1 MQKLRLT
8 FLKSGLLVMLFQ
20 IAMLRLSAQNPD
32 LKLWYKQPS
41 QKWTDALP
49 IGNGR
54 LGAMIY
60 GDATNEHVQFNE
72 STLWTGFPRDPAKKD
87 AVKYL
92 PQIRKLL
99 AEGKQKE
106 AEDLA
111 DAHFMGKKMYEEG
124 YDSLKNSW
132 LKTVRQNTAPATADF
147 NDRNW
152 KEIHLP
158 ATEGWERIGLDDL
171 EGLDG
176 AVWVRTSFILPKN
189 WEDKNMV
196 LELGRIRDQDFTY
209 LNGKL
214 VAQGEG
220 ISKNRKY
227 VINAAD
233 LKPGKNVLAIQ
244 VINFYDKG
252 GLIGKKGAE
261 HSFMLHPEGDDQAK
275 PLLLSENWKYWIQND
290 NPPPFPQY
298 EASYQPFGDL
308 FIHLQNQSSVQNFRR
323 ELDLNNAVSKVS
335 YSSNGI
341 NFTRE
346 YFSSFP
352 NQVIAVH
359 LTANKSGSISFNTSL
374 RSPHKNFSVKKVDE
388 RTIALSLKVQDG
400 VLTGASYLRAEAVHG
415 EVKVLGDS
423 ISIKN
428 ADEVTLYLTAA
439 TSFKNYQDVSGNP
452 DALCKQVLQNIQH
465 KKYEQIKTAHIQD
478 YQKLF
483 DTFSINLG
491 DKNSMD
497 LPTDERIRQFSKA
510 TDPALLSLYVQ
521 YGRYL
526 MISASHPGSPLPA
539 NLQGIWNDML
549 TPSWGSKFTTNI
561 NLEMNYWPSESLN
574 LSSCAQPL
582 FNFTD
587 ELAKAGQKTATDNYG
602 APGWVLHHNTDIWA
616 ATAPIN
622 SPTHGIW
629 VSGGAWLCQQLWE
642 HYLFTQDKNFLQ
654 KQYPVMKAAAQ
665 FFNQFLVKDPKTG
678 WLISTPSNS
687 PEHGGLVAGPTMDHQ
702 IIRSLFKNCI
712 AASEVLHLDEA
723 FRKTLQEKYKQI
735 APNQI
740 GKLGNLQEWIEDKE
754 DTTEKH
760 RHVSHLWG
768 IYPGTD
774 ITFKEPKMMQAA
786 RQSLIYRGDEGTGW
800 SLAWK
805 VNLWARFKEG
815 DHALMLMDKLL
826 SPAEGASG
834 SERGGVYHNLFD
846 AHPPFQIDGNFGG
859 AAGLAE
865 MLLQSQMVYLDLLPA
880 LPKAL
885 PNGEVKGI
893 CARGGFVLNFNWQNG
908 KLKRVEVQSKTG
920 NNCVLKYGE
929 KQISFSTQKGKT
941 YVLDGNLKRI

>member
-1 MQKLRLT
+1 MPKPHQI
-8 FLKSGLLVMLFQ
+8 FLKSGFLAAVLLL
-20 IAMLRLSAQNPD
+20 AMLRLSAQNPD

-72 STLWTGFPRDPAKKD
+72 STLWTGFPRDVARKD

-92 PQIRKLL
+92 QPIRKLL
-99 AEGKQKE
+99 SEGKQKE

-111 DAHFMGKKMYEEG
+111 DTHFMGKQMFEEG
-124 YDSLKNSW
+124 YDSLKNIW
-132 LKTVRQNTAPATADF
+132 LKTARQNIAPAAAGF
-147 NDRNW
+147 NDQNW
-152 KEIHLP
+152 KKIHLHAP
-158 ATEGWERIGLDDL
+158 DGWEKTGLKDL
-171 EGLDG
+171 EGHDG
-176 AVWVRTSFILPKN
+176 TVWVRTSFTLPKT
-189 WEDKNMV
+189 WEGKNMV
-196 LELGRIRDQDFTY
+196 LELGRIRDNDFTY
-209 LNGKL
+209 LNGK
-214 VAQGEG
+214 QIGTSEG

-227 VINAAD
+227 LIEASV
-233 LKPGKNVLAIQ
+233 LKPGKNELAIQ

-252 GLIGKKGAE
+252 GLIGKKGAVN
-261 HSFMLHPEGDDQAK
+261 SFLLHPETETSAQPLVLDGD
-275 PLLLSENWKYWIQND
+275 WKYWIQND

-308 FIHLQNQSSVQNFRR
+308 FLHVQKQQSIQNYHR
-323 ELDLNNAVSKVS
+323 ELDLSNAISKVS
-335 YSSNGI
+335 YTSNGV

-346 YFSSFP
+346 YLSS
-352 NQVIAVH
+352 NHDQVLTVH
-359 LTANKSGSISFNTSL
+359 LTASKPGSISLNAL
-374 RSPHKNFSVKKVDE
+374 LGSPHKNALVKKIDNH
-388 RTIALSLKVQDG
+388 TIALNLKVKDG
-400 VLTGASYLRAEAVHG
+400 VLTGANYLRAEVIHG
-415 EVKVLGDS
+415 EVRVLGDS

-439 TSFKNYQDVSGNP
+439 TSFKSYNDVSGNP
-452 DALCKQVLQNIQH
+452 DAICRQDLQNIQH
-465 KKYEQIKTAHIQD
+465 KKYPEIKAAHVKE
-478 YQKLF
+478 YQNLF
-483 DTFSINLG
+483 NTYSVSLGGANHANL
-491 DKNSMD
+491 
-497 LPTDERIRQFSKA
+497 PIDERIRKFSDA
-510 TDPALLSLYVQ
+510 ADPALLALYVQ
-521 YGRYL
+521 FGRYL
-526 MISASHPGSPLPA
+526 LISSSRPNSPLPA
-539 NLQGIWNDML
+539 SLQGIWNDLL

-561 NLEMNYWPSESLN
+561 NLEMNYWPAESLN

-582 FNFTD
+582 YNFVD
-587 ELAKAGQKTATDNYG
+587 VLAKAGQKTATENYG

-629 VSGGAWLCQQLWE
+629 VTGGAWLCEQLWE

-654 KQYPVMKAAAQ
+654 KQYPVMKAAAM
-665 FFNQFLVKDPKTG
+665 FFDQFLVKDPKTG

-687 PEHGGLVAGPTMDHQ
+687 PEHGGLVAGPTMDQQ
-702 IIRSLFKNCI
+702 IIRSLFQNCI
-712 AASEVLHLDEA
+712 AASEVLNTDEI

-735 APNQI
+735 APNEI
-740 GKLGNLQEWIEDKE
+740 GKLGNLQEWLEDKE

-768 IYPGTD
+768 VYPGTD
-774 ITFKEPKMMQAA
+774 ITWKEPKMMQAA

-800 SLAWK
+800 SIAWK

-815 DHALMLMDKLL
+815 DHAMLMMDKLL

-859 AAGLAE
+859 AAGLNE
-865 MLLQSQMVYLDLLPA
+865 MLLQSQMGYLDLLPA

-885 PNGEVKGI
+885 PSGAIKGI

-908 KLKRVEVQSKTG
+908 QLKRVEVLSKIG

-929 KQISFSTQKGKT
+929 KQTSFATQKGKT
-941 YVLDGNLKRI
+941 YVFDGNLKQL

>member
-1 MQKLRLT
+1 MLVKYYRSG
-8 FLKSGLLVMLFQ
+8 FLLMILLLE
-20 IAMLRLSAQNPD
+20 MLRLPAQNPN

-41 QKWTDALP
+41 EKWTDALP

-60 GDATNEHVQFNE
+60 GDATNEHLQFNE
-72 STLWTGFPRDPAKKD
+72 STLWTGFPRDPSQKD

-99 AEGKQKE
+99 SEGKQKE

-111 DAHFMGKKMYEEG
+111 DVHFMGKKMYEDG
-124 YDSLKNSW
+124 YDSLKNVW
-132 LKTVRQNTAPATADF
+132 LKTVRKDTAAAATNF
-147 NDRNW
+147 NDKNW
-152 KEIHLP
+152 KEIKLP
-158 ATEGWERIGLDDL
+158 APEGWERIGLDDL

-176 AVWVRTSFILPKN
+176 AVWVRTSFMLPKN
-189 WEDKNMV
+189 WQGKNLM

-227 VINAAD
+227 VISAAD

-252 GLIGKKGAE
+252 GLIGKKNAE
-261 HSFMLHPEGDDQAK
+261 HSFFLLPEGDDKAK
-275 PLLLSENWKYWIQND
+275 PLLLSSDWKYWIQND
-290 NPPPFPQY
+290 DPPLFPQY

-308 FIHLQNQSSVQNFRR
+308 FLHLQNQHSIQNYRR
-323 ELDLNNAVSKVS
+323 ELDLNNAISKVS
-335 YSSNGI
+335 YSSNGV

-352 NQVIAVH
+352 DQVIAIH
-359 LTANKSGSISFNTSL
+359 LTASKPGSINLTALL
-374 RSPHKNFSVKKVDE
+374 RSPHKNFSVKKVDDH
-388 RTIALSLKVQDG
+388 TIALNFKLKDG
-400 VLTGASYLRAEAVHG
+400 VLTGASYLKAEAIHG

-439 TSFKNYQDVSGNP
+439 TSFKNYQDVSGDPN
-452 DALCKQVLQNIQH
+452 ALCRKALQNIQP
-465 KKYEQIKTAHIQD
+465 KKYEDIKATHIAD
-478 YQKLF
+478 YQMLF

-491 DKNSMD
+491 DKNSMN
-497 LPTDERIRQFSKA
+497 LPTDERIRQFSNA
-510 TDPALLSLYVQ
+510 TDPALLALYVQ

-526 MISASHPGSPLPA
+526 LISASHPGSPLPA

-561 NLEMNYWPSESLN
+561 NLEMNYWPSEELN

-582 FNFTD
+582 FNFVD
-587 ELAKAGQKTATDNYG
+587 ELSKAGQKTATNNYG
-602 APGWVLHHNTDIWA
+602 APGWVLHHNSDIWA
-616 ATAPIN
+616 STAPIN

-629 VSGGAWLCQQLWE
+629 VTGGAWLCHHLWE

-654 KQYPVMKAAAQ
+654 KQYPVMKASAE
-665 FFNQFLVKDPKTG
+665 FFTHFLVRDPKTG

-687 PEHGGLVAGPTMDHQ
+687 PEHGGLVAGPTMDNE
-702 IIRSLFKNCI
+702 IIRDLFKNCI
-712 AASEVLHLDEA
+712 AASEVLNTDEN

-740 GKLGNLQEWIEDKE
+740 GKLGNLQEWLEDKE

-768 IYPGTD
+768 VYPGTD
-774 ITFKEPKMMQAA
+774 ITWQQPKMMKAA
-786 RQSLIYRGDEGTGW
+786 RQSLIYRGDDGTGW

-805 VNLWARFKEG
+805 TNLWARFKEG
-815 DHALMLMDKLL
+815 DHAMLMMDKLL

-859 AAGLAE
+859 AAGMGE
-865 MLLQSQMVYLDLLPA
+865 MLLQSQMNYLDLLPA
-880 LPKAL
+880 LPSAL
-885 PNGEVKGI
+885 PNGEIKGM
-893 CARGGFVLNFNWQNG
+893 CARGGFVLNFSWQNG
-908 KLKRVEVQSKTG
+908 QLKRVEVRSESG

-929 KQISFSTQKGKT
+929 KQISFPTQKGKS
-941 YVLDGNLKRI
+941 YSFNGELKRI

>member
-1 MQKLRLT
+1 MLKT
-8 FLKSGLLVMLFQ
+8 FQIFFKSGFLLTVLLL
-20 IAMLRLSAQNPD
+20 AMLRLSAQNPN

-72 STLWTGFPRDPAKKD
+72 STLWTGFPRDPSQKD

-111 DAHFMGKKMYEEG
+111 DIHFMGKKMYAED
-124 YDSLKNSW
+124 YDSLKNVW
-132 LKTVRQNTAPATADF
+132 LKTVRQNTAPAAADF
-147 NDRNW
+147 NDQNW
-152 KEIHLP
+152 KQISLP
-158 ATEGWERIGLDDL
+158 TPDGWERIGLNDL

-189 WEDKNMV
+189 WEGKNLM
-196 LELGRIRDQDFTY
+196 LELGRIRDEDFTY

-227 VINAAD
+227 VIKAAD

-244 VINFYDKG
+244 VINYYDKG

-261 HSFMLHPEGDDQAK
+261 HSFLLHPDGENTAQ
-275 PLLLSENWKYWIQND
+275 PLLLSSDWKYWIQND
-290 NPPPFPQY
+290 DPPPFPQY

-308 FIHLQNQSSVQNFRR
+308 FLHLQNQKSVQNYHR
-323 ELDLNNAVSKVS
+323 ELDLNNAISKVS

-346 YFSSFP
+346 YFSSAP
-352 NQVIAVH
+352 DQVIAVH
-359 LTANKSGSISFNTSL
+359 LTANKPGSISLNALLS
-374 RSPHKNFSVKKVDE
+374 SSHKNFSVKKIDE
-388 RTIALSLKVQDG
+388 HTIALNLKVKDG
-400 VLTGASYLRAEAVHG
+400 VLTGASYLKAEAVHG
-415 EVKVLGDS
+415 EVKFLGDS

-428 ADEVTLYLTAA
+428 ADEVTLYLMAA
-439 TSFKNYQDVSGNP
+439 TSFKNYQDVSGDPNL
-452 DALCKQVLQNIQH
+452 LCKQALQQIQH
-465 KKYEQIKTAHIQD
+465 KNYQQIKAAHVQD
-478 YQKLF
+478 YQNLF
-483 DTFSINLG
+483 NTFYLNFG
-491 DKNSMD
+491 DKNSIS
-497 LPTDERIRQFSKA
+497 LPTDERIRQFNNS
-510 TDPALLSLYVQ
+510 TDPALLALYVQ

-526 MISASHPGSPLPA
+526 LISASRPGSPLPA

-561 NLEMNYWPSESLN
+561 NLEMNYWPSEELN

-582 FNFTD
+582 FNLID
-587 ELAKAGQKTATDNYG
+587 ELAKAGQKTATNNYG

-616 ATAPIN
+616 STAPIN

-629 VSGGAWLCQQLWE
+629 VTGGAWLCHHLWE

-654 KQYPVMKAAAQ
+654 KQYPVMKASAE
-665 FFNQFLVKDPKTG
+665 FFTHFLVKDPKTG

-687 PEHGGLVAGPTMDHQ
+687 PEHGGLVAGPTMDNE
-702 IIRSLFKNCI
+702 IIRDLFKNCI
-712 AASEVLHLDEA
+712 AASEVLNTDAA

-740 GKLGNLQEWIEDKE
+740 GRLGNLQEWLEDKE

-768 IYPGTD
+768 VYPGTD
-774 ITFKEPKMMQAA
+774 ITWKEPKMMKAA

-800 SLAWK
+800 SIAWK

-815 DHALMLMDKLL
+815 DHAMLMMDKLL

-859 AAGLAE
+859 AAGMGE
-865 MLLQSQMVYLDLLPA
+865 MLLQSQMGYLDLLPA

-885 PNGEVKGI
+885 PDGEIKGMR
-893 CARGGFVLNFNWQNG
+893 ARGGFVLNFSWKNG
-908 KLKRVEVQSKTG
+908 WLERVEVRSETG

-929 KQISFSTQKGKT
+929 KQISFATQKGKT
-941 YVLDGNLKRI
+941 YVFDGNLKRI